1 MADKPTHRIIAK
13 MTDSRTDRWEN
24 VGVGWLT
31 RRDDGTSVLSLKL
44 SPFTDGAALVRADGL
59 LVVPYEQRKSGGAGE
74 RGQAPPLDS
83 SPMPSDDDIPF

>member
-1 MADKPTHRIIAK
+1 MADKPTHRVIAK
-13 MTDSRTDRWEN
+13 MTDSRVDRWEN

-59 LVVPYEQRKSGGAGE
+59 LVVPYDQRKAGGE
-74 RGQAPPLDS
+74 RGQTAPPADNA
-83 SPMPSDDDIPF
+83 PMPGDDDIPF